1 MWNLKSNTK
10 KGEGFRDAENSSLV
24 ARGGLMWAKQV
35 EVVKRSKLAALKW
48 MPWRCDVQHGDYNE
62 FCIVY
67 LKVGKTNVPHN
78 QKIVIIYGD
87 GYY

>member
-35 EVVKRSKLAALKW
+35 EVVKRSKLL
-48 MPWRCDVQHGDYNE
+48 
-62 FCIVY
+62 
-67 LKVGKTNVPHN
+67 
-78 QKIVIIYGD
+78 VIE
-87 GYY
+87 